1 MRKLLSAG
9 IVRLMR
15 CKPLWLSCLIVA
27 GFETVAIMENYLG
40 GVEFGL
46 FPDIDSVYFLFV
58 LIIVF
63 LVPVTVAFFIGPEYG
78 DGAIRNKLVTGS
90 TRRDVYSANLILSS
104 LSAVMLC
111 AFGVVP
117 GLALGL
123 PLLGSFEAGAAAA
136 AMKIFAVFVMAIAIA
151 AISTTVMMLVDNRTV
166 SSIAIILLAIL
177 MFAVGFYINM
187 RLDAPPTIV
196 KSTTFVNGVLSSV
209 EEAPNPA
216 YIEPGLLRDALDF
229 LDTALP
235 GGQAMNFIMDTAEVP
250 WLMASYSAAIC
261 ALMTVFGF
269 SQFKKKD
276 LR

>member
-9 IVRLMR
+9 MVRFMR
-15 CKPLWLSCLIVA
+15 CKSLWLSCLIVA
-27 GFETVAIMENYLG
+27 GFEAAAIMENYLG

-46 FPDIDSVYFLFV
+46 FPDIDSIYFLFV
-58 LIIVF
+58 LTIIF
-63 LVPVTVAFFIGPEYG
+63 LVPVTVAFLIGPKYG

-90 TRRDVYSANLILSS
+90 TRRDVYLANLILSS
-104 LSAVMLC
+104 MSAAVMC
-111 AFGVVP
+111 APGVVL

-136 AMKIFAVFVMAIAIA
+136 AMKILAVFIMAIAIA

-166 SSIAIILLAIL
+166 SSIAIIILAIL
-177 MFAVGFYINM
+177 MFAAGFYIHM
-187 RLDAPPTIV
+187 RLDAPPTVV

-216 YIEPGLLRDALDF
+216 YIEPGLLREVLSF
-229 LDTALP
+229 LDIALP

-250 WLMASYSAAIC
+250 WLMASYSAAIFV
-261 ALMTVFGF
+261 LMTVFGL